1 MSKQS
6 LALGFL
12 ILANPSPANAQAILA
27 MAPPSHGGWLKVTST
42 SPTTSSCVR
51 SRGSCFRVV
60 ISVASATKDD
70 VEVMA
75 VSEVNSQLHE
85 AIGVADSGAVCEGSK
100 LGGLPLAES
109 TYDMS
114 LRRHGE
120 PAIVSASAPG
130 RIVVEYGCDGDLGR
144 GQNVSWNIVLAVN
157 SPKGELIKG
166 SYSFPDT
173 PLRAAPR

>member
-1 MSKQS
+1 MFRGAIIFALSS
-6 LALGFL
+6 LACTSL
-12 ILANPSPANAQAILA
+12 ANAQVVVAA
-27 MAPPSHGGWLKVTST
+27 APASHGGWLKVTST
-42 SPTTSSCVR
+42 PPIASPCSR

-75 VSEVNSQLHE
+75 VSEVGSLLHE
-85 AIGVADSGAVCEGSK
+85 ATGVADSGAVCEASK

-130 RIVVEYGCDGDLGR
+130 RIVVEYGCDGALGR

-157 SPKGELIKG
+157 SPEGELIKG

-173 PLRAAPR
+173 PLRVTPR

>member
-1 MSKQS
+1 MHYK
-6 LALGFL
+6 LAVIGLVAASWSAISG
-12 ILANPSPANAQAILA
+12 AQTIVASS
-27 MAPPSHGGWLKVTST
+27 PPSHGGWLKVTSSAPIT
-42 SPTTSSCVR
+42 GPCVR
-51 SRGSCFRVV
+51 SRGNCFRVV

-85 AIGVADSGAVCEGSK
+85 ATGVADSGAVCEGSK

-120 PAIVSASAPG
+120 PAIVSAAAPG
-130 RIVVEYGCDGDLGR
+130 RIVVEYGCDGPLGR
-144 GQNVSWNIVLAVN
+144 GQKVSWNIVLAVN
-157 SPKGELIKG
+157 SPEGELIKG

-173 PLRAAPR
+173 ALKVAPR

>member
-1 MSKQS
+1 MLKILGIGLLAIGWPS
-6 LALGFL
+6 LA
-12 ILANPSPANAQAILA
+12 SAQVVVAVS
-27 MAPPSHGGWLKVTST
+27 PPSHGGWLKVTST
-42 SPTTSSCVR
+42 APITGPCVR
-51 SRGSCFRVV
+51 SRGNCFRVV
-60 ISVASATKDD
+60 ISVGSATRDD

-75 VSEVNSQLHE
+75 VSEVNSLLHE
-85 AIGVADSGAVCEGSK
+85 AAAVADNGAVCEGSK
-100 LGGLPLAES
+100 LSGLPLAES

-130 RIVVEYGCDGDLGR
+130 RIVVEYGCDGALGR

-166 SYSFPDT
+166 TYSFPDT
-173 PLRAAPR
+173 PLKAAPR

>member
-1 MSKQS
+1 MRVGICLLPLVYSCPLS
-6 LALGFL
+6 
-12 ILANPSPANAQAILA
+12 AQAIVA
-27 MAPPSHGGWLKVTST
+27 TDPPSHAGWLKVTSS
-42 SPTTSSCVR
+42 SPITGPCVR

-60 ISVASATKDD
+60 ISVASATEDE

-75 VSEVNSQLHE
+75 VSEVNSLLHE
-85 AIGVADSGAVCEGSK
+85 ATGVSDNGAVCEGSK

-114 LRRHGE
+114 LQRHGE

-130 RIVVEYGCDGDLGR
+130 RIVVEYGCDGALAR
-144 GQNVSWNIVLAVN
+144 GQTVSWNIVLAVN
-157 SPKGELIKG
+157 SPQGELIKG

-173 PLRAAPR
+173 PLRAASR